1 MATMSFEKKFVIN
14 DPSSIQKILNSFE
27 SPDKVS
33 VREVNLKS
41 ENEKGI
47 EILKL
52 QLKKLQQL
60 SSKK

>member
-52 QLKKLQQL
+52 QLKKLQQHA
-60 SSKK
+60 